1 MHELAVCQALVQQ
14 LESVSAGNGGGA
26 VELVR
31 LRIGPLSG
39 VEAALLRRAF
49 PLAAAG
55 TIAEGAELV
64 IDAAPVIVRCT
75 ECGRQTEAAPNRML
89 CGACD
94 SFRVRTVSGDEMLL
108 ESVELATRQAAATAE
123 LL

>member
-14 LESVSAGNGGGA
+14 LQSVSAANGGGA

-39 VEAALLRRAF
+39 VEAPLLRRAF

-55 TIAEGAELV
+55 TIADGAELLIELAQV
-64 IDAAPVIVRCT
+64 VVQCN
-75 ECGRQTEAAPNRML
+75 ECGARTDAAPNRML
-89 CGACD
+89 CAACNG
-94 SFRVRTVSGDEMLL
+94 FKVRMVSGDEMLL
-108 ESVELATRQAAATAE
+108 ESVELAIRDAAPAE
-123 LL
+123 IR